1 MKRRHYISIAS
12 IVVAAGLFGAGAL
25 VVGQSKVSP
34 QAIASSVTR
43 TPELVE
49 RAWRLPVAATFNRQ
63 LNWQSNGS
71 RCGPA
76 AVANAYRSLGEAA
89 SSEGKVLAGTGRC
102 WTGVCMMGLTLDE
115 LADVARA
122 NTRRKIT
129 LLRDLSEE
137 QFREHLRRSNDPGR
151 RYIVNFSRERIFGA
165 GVGHHSPIG
174 GYLQNEDL
182 VFILDVNSDFQ
193 PWLVERYITVAWGRD
208 YVDVPPLRGVI
219 FTDAKTS
226 DLHVSVDVARI

>member
-1 MKRRHYISIAS
+1 MKPRDFIGIL
-12 IVVAAGLFGAGAL
+12 VAVGLLGAGAL
-25 VVGQSKVSP
+25 VAGQSRVSP
-34 QAIASSVTR
+34 QLIESSVTR

-49 RAWRLPVAATFNRQ
+49 RAWRLPVATTFNRQ
-63 LNWQSNGS
+63 LSWQSNGS

-76 AVANAYRSLGEAA
+76 AIANAYRSLGEEA
-89 SSEGKVLAGTGRC
+89 STEGKVLAGTGRC
-102 WTGVCMMGLTLDE
+102 WTGVCILGLTLDE

-129 LLRDLSEE
+129 VLRDLSEE

-174 GYLQNEDL
+174 GYLESEDL
-182 VFILDVNSDFQ
+182 VFILDVNPDYQ
-193 PWLVERYITVAWGRD
+193 PWLVERTRLFAAVNSLDGD
-208 YVDVPPLRGVI
+208 KKRGLLLI
-219 FTDAKTS
+219 E
-226 DLHVSVDVARI
+226 

>member
-1 MKRRHYISIAS
+1 MKRRHYISIVG

-43 TPELVE
+43 SPELVE

-63 LNWQSNGS
+63 LSWQSNGS

-89 SSEGKVLAGTGRC
+89 STEGKVLVGTGRC
-102 WTGVCMMGLTLDE
+102 WTGVCIMGLTLDE

-122 NTRRKIT
+122 NTKRKIT

-151 RYIVNFSRERIFGA
+151 RYIVNFNRERIFGA
-165 GVGHHSPIG
+165 GGGHHSPIG
-174 GYLQNEDL
+174 GYLENEDL

-193 PWLVERYITVAWGRD
+193 PWLVERTRLFAAVNTLDGD
-208 YVDVPPLRGVI
+208 KKRGLLLI
-219 FTDAKTS
+219 E
-226 DLHVSVDVARI
+226 

>member
-1 MKRRHYISIAS
+1 MKRRYFLGLL
-12 IVVAAGLFGAGAL
+12 VAAGLLGAGAL

-63 LNWQSNGS
+63 LTWQSNGS

-89 SSEGKVLAGTGRC
+89 ITESKVLAGTGRC
-102 WTGVCMMGLTLDE
+102 WTGLCILGLTLDE

-122 NTRRKIT
+122 NSSRKIT
-129 LLRDLSEE
+129 VLRDLSEE
-137 QFREHLRRSNDPGR
+137 QFREHLRRSNETGR
-151 RYIVNFSRERIFGA
+151 RYIVNFSREQIFGA

-174 GYLQNEDL
+174 GYLEAEDL
-182 VFILDVNSDFQ
+182 VFILDVNANYQ
-193 PWLVERYITVAWGRD
+193 PWLVERTRLFGAVNTLDGAKK
-208 YVDVPPLRGVI
+208 RGLLLI
-219 FTDAKTS
+219 E
-226 DLHVSVDVARI
+226 